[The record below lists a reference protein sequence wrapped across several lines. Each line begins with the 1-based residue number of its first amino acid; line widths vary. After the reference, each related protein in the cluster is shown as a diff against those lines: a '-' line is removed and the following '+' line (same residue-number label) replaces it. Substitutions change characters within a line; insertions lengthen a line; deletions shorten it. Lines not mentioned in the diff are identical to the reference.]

1 MSDDRWDEGYGP
13 LMVDGKVGGLGVVVT
28 PRRKVIVSL
37 AGAAVHLDLH
47 ATHRLHTKIFDRFKN
62 ICAAMCHCIMVPK
75 NRWKTQEKPCPY
87 GWHVVQINLC
97 IVLTKG
103 FLLIADCRP
112 QVP

>member
-62 ICAAMCHCIMVPK
+62 ICAAMCHYDRCQKIGGKPK
-75 NRWKTQEKPCPY
+75 KN
-87 GWHVVQINLC
+87 HVHMDGIWYKS
-97 IVLTKG
+97 TS
-103 FLLIADCRP
+103 A
-112 QVP
+112 